1 MLLFNLEMFLD
12 RKNMMT
18 LNNLIDLKAGER
30 WGGGLMS
37 LRASYLSFKYRGS
50 FRRYSGVPLNP

>member
-18 LNNLIDLKAGER
+18 LNSLIDLKAGER
-30 WGGGLMS
+30 
-37 LRASYLSFKYRGS
+37 
-50 FRRYSGVPLNP
+50 